1 MTGIIDAVF
10 YKGLALYGLFKIC
23 HSLTVIQFHFRIN
36 VYWHMLQTIIDRTV
50 DVIFCSGVV
59 VDLYWRLYIGGSH

>member
-1 MTGIIDAVF
+1 M
-10 YKGLALYGLFKIC
+10 LYSIKDLLSMDYLK
-23 HSLTVIQFHFRIN
+23 SAMVLTVIQFHFRIN

-59 VDLYWRLYIGGSH
+59 VDLYWRLYIGGSHCYL